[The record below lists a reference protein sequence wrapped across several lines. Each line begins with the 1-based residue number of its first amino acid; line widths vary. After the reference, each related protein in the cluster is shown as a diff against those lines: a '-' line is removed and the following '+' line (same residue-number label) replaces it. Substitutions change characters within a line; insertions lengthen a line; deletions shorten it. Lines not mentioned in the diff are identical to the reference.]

1 MSAGSLVA
9 WWERHQIPV
18 YLGGLAAGAVA
29 GVLLPSPAASAV
41 EVGIYPVLGLLL
53 YATFLQVPF
62 AAIGHSLR
70 DVRFVAAALVLSFV
84 VVPALVAAVVLP
96 LGLEQAVL
104 LGALL
109 VLLTPCIDYV
119 IVFCGLAGGD
129 ARRLLAI
136 SPLLMLAQIV
146 VLPLFVLVAVGPQ
159 LVGVIEPGPFLEAFG
174 LLIAAPLAL
183 AWATG
188 RLRES
193 SRPRAALLAAAL
205 ERAATAAMVPLMALT
220 LAVVV
225 TSQVPTLAGQLG
237 AVVPVLPIYAG
248 FLLIM
253 VPAGIAVARMFGL
266 DVTATR
272 ALVFSGA
279 TRNSLVVLPLALAL
293 PPMFAVTPAVVIAQT
308 LVELLG
314 MIIYVRFLPRLI
326 PHRNPGPNP
335 SPAPGPAAGAPAHRP
350 DSHSEEAL

>member
-1 MSAGSLVA
+1 MDDSSGAGLVA
-9 WWERHQIPV
+9 WWERHQIAV
-18 YLGGLAAGAVA
+18 YLGGLATGAVV
-29 GVLLPSPAASAV
+29 GVLLPAPAASSV
-41 EVGIYPVLGLLL
+41 EVAIYPVLGLLL

-62 AAIGHSLR
+62 AAIGRSLR
-70 DVRFVAAALVLSFV
+70 DVRFVTAALVLSFV

-104 LGALL
+104 LGVLL

-136 SPLLMLAQIV
+136 SPLLMVAQIIA
-146 VLPLFVLVAVGPQ
+146 LPLFVLVAVGPQ

-174 LLIAAPLAL
+174 LLIVAPLAL

-188 RLRES
+188 RLRER
-193 SRPRAALLAAAL
+193 SRVAAAF
-205 ERAATAAMVPLMALT
+205 ERVAAAAMVPLMTLT

-225 TSQVPTLAGQLG
+225 ISQVPTLSGQLG
-237 AVVPVLPIYAG
+237 AVLPVLPIYAG
-248 FLLIM
+248 FLVVM
-253 VPAGIAVARMFGL
+253 VPAGIAVARVFRL
-266 DVTATR
+266 DVPATR

-308 LVELLG
+308 LVELVG
-314 MIIYVRFLPRLI
+314 MVVYVRFLPLLTPRRD
-326 PHRNPGPNP
+326 PVAAPD
-335 SPAPGPAAGAPAHRP
+335 PGPAGGG
-350 DSHSEEAL
+350 EESP